1 MATTPAAHGHYTGGR
16 TDNQDTSAGTGAVC
30 QQMPEITVGHK
41 MRQEGRIG
49 RRSDSR
55 RIRYRIHAHAG
66 SHQRHVVNYRRKQ
79 TDDGIDR
86 VDVVH
91 SLVETFS
98 HSPQDAGAFQS
109 GNGHQDTQEEK
120 NGRHVYVLDD
130 P

>member
-1 MATTPAAHGHYTGGR
+1 ML
-16 TDNQDTSAGTGAVC
+16 AG
-30 QQMPEITVGHK
+30 
-41 MRQEGRIG
+41 
-49 RRSDSR
+49 
-55 RIRYRIHAHAG
+55 
-66 SHQRHVVNYRRKQ
+66 HQRHVVNYRRKQ

-130 P
+130 LGDPILDRFLDIVFTSVHQVGIEP